1 MIANRMFASRVLPS
15 MASRVARPVA
25 SAVPALLAQRAVP
38 MVAPTLGAMAVRGYG
53 TRSVWNV
60 KFGRQVLFVWLV
72 VWTFVAFIV
81 QEILGPYVFHHE

>member
-15 MASRVARPVA
+15 VASKVARPTMA
-25 SAVPALLAQRAVP
+25 AMPALLAQRAVP
-38 MVAPTLGAMAVRGYG
+38 VVAPRLGALAVRGYG